1 MKVLINRIVYTR
13 IEDVVNRNLTELAF
27 IKVLVTYLKTS

>member
-13 IEDVVNRNLTELAF
+13 IEDVVNRNLTEWAF